1 MRVKFRTYRQPKN
14 VARSIRRYLRAQGR
28 ETSLSWCL
36 ELCARMFG
44 HRNWNELLADV
55 GPDGCAPPDIYAP
68 PDEQVRRVAQYLEV
82 LQRFGFDSDKA
93 WDLLE
98 GAQAR
103 GWL

>member
-1 MRVKFRTYRQPKN
+1 
-14 VARSIRRYLRAQGR
+14 
-28 ETSLSWCL
+28 
-36 ELCARMFG
+36 MFG

-82 LQRFGFDSDKA
+82 LQRFGFDSGKA

-103 GWL
+103 GWLGTGKFIDRTRFESPVDALLTTAAA